1 MGQFLTKKERQQ
13 KVEKATGFLEWA
25 TTEKEIAYAKYQDYV
40 NSTAALDFMTY
51 DSDEVRRKGEELED
65 KYKSAVLR
73 VENARKE
80 LWSAKYDT
88 MSAQQLQ
95 VALAEAEDDEERAY
109 IEDKQ
114 NKQVAEQRERDLKI
128 MLQRGKPESVL
139 YDPDFLEKSEYRSTK
154 LTDGSWG
161 ESDTGYADIDY
172 EFINGNPEISELIVG
187 LDRNYRYISD
197 YERQVY
203 NYWYNYDREHGTNVA
218 DNYLNLL
225 QETLNDRDSAEDFAK
240 IEGKTALELAYG
252 FQSGLSQWGND
263 VNNWILQ
270 PEGYIPMTSMEM
282 TSGRIYDDMADV
294 GDFLTIDGKSIG
306 QLGYTWM
313 EDQGY
318 NLPGTLV
325 AGAVGKGGRLAGV
338 LTDTGSKLTETL
350 IKGVFASAATNGK
363 IYRERINQGNSMEQA
378 KQYANDA
385 SVDAMTSEYV
395 SMLAGAGLEALWNK
409 LPSNSVTDTIG
420 KILNETDWLGA
431 TKALESAITGNVE
444 AYTPGSTVSGNNT
457 ATEKARKT
465 AQAVVTAKGLE
476 KIIKQTQGNVNEI
489 SPDLREALLESLKD
503 PAIRTEVENT
513 GLFTSTQLDEVTAK
527 LETAETGS
535 PGLGTYI
542 GNAAYGPN
550 GYTINRQMLQQWADQ
565 AVRQRGM
572 YANDPMGKALYER
585 YKNLR

>member
-25 TTEKEIAYAKYQDYV
+25 TAEKEIAYAKYQDYV

-95 VALAEAEDDEERAY
+95 AAMAEAEDDEERAY

-139 YDPDFLEKSEYRSTK
+139 YDPDFLKKSEYRSTK

-203 NYWYNYDREHGTNVA
+203 NYWHNYDREHGTNVA

-225 QETLNDRDSAEDFAK
+225 QETLNDRDRQQDYSEMEGNKGKEALYVAQAYLTTIGDGINTVFAK
-240 IEGKTALELAYG
+240 PDT
-252 FQSGLSQWGND
+252 
-263 VNNWILQ
+263 
-270 PEGYIPMTSMEM
+270 YIPMTAAEM
-282 TSGRIYDDMADV
+282 TVQDFYNDLADV
-294 GDFLTIDGKSIG
+294 GTIKINGKSIAQHG
-306 QLGYTWM
+306 FNLVDNGVENIPVFGGLYAGGKEYKDVLNRGYTQ
-313 EDQGY
+313 EQAEA
-318 NLPGTLV
+318 V
-325 AGAVGKGGRLAGV
+325 ANGEVAKNVASYLMGKGLGIAWDL
-338 LTDTGSKLTETL
+338 LPSDS
-350 IKGVFASAATNGK
+350 ATN
-363 IYRERINQGNSMEQA
+363 A
-378 KQYANDA
+378 
-385 SVDAMTSEYV
+385 
-395 SMLAGAGLEALWNK
+395 
-409 LPSNSVTDTIG
+409 IG
-420 KILNETDWLGA
+420 KILDKTDWLGA
-431 TKALESAITGNVE
+431 ANMFDSAIDKVVE
-444 AYTPGSTVSGNNT
+444 EYVPGSTVSGNNT

-542 GNAAYGPN
+542 GNAAYGAD
-550 GYTINRQMLQQWADQ
+550 GHTINRQMLQQWADQ